1 MLMEKKMTDFR
12 QVEGTW
18 KVLQALTGIYF
29 SKEMWCFIDA
39 LFFCYFYFMKTMPRR
54 EKYMLF
60 PLTAL
65 CYRSVLSATQAL
77 KALDVSQLFKLN
89 ALK

>member
-1 MLMEKKMTDFR
+1 MTDFK

-29 SKEMWCFIDA
+29 SKEIWYFIDA
-39 LFFCYFYFMKTMPRR
+39 LIFFYFCFMKPRPRR
-54 EKYMLF
+54 KKCMLF

-65 CYRSVLSATQAL
+65 CYIIAL
-77 KALDVSQLFKLN
+77 KCYTDT
-89 ALK
+89 